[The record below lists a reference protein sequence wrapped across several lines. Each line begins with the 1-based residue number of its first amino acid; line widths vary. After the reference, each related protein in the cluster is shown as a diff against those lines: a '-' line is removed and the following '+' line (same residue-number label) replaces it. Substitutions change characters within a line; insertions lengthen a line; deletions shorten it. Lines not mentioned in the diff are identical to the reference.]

1 MVTIMNK
8 LRQPLTINLLNGE
21 SIHLSPK
28 GRADITFEEFKC
40 TEIKQY
46 LEKEYII
53 ILKMN

>member
-8 LRQPLTINLLNGE
+8 LRQPLTINLLDGK

-28 GRADITFEEFKC
+28 GKADITFDEFKC
-40 TEIKQY
+40 NEVKQY